1 MRINIKTS
9 FRNDQSFYFFCKS
22 LHLADTGLAD
32 FLQFDDTIIVDE
44 HIENE
49 NILVVYY
56 LQCKTSDTR
65 ALFCFDKNNVPPGD
79 KMFKALV
86 QSIKDAFAE
95 EFI

>member
-9 FRNDQSFYFFCKS
+9 FRNDQSFYTFCKA
-22 LHLADTGLAD
+22 LHLFSDS
-32 FLQFDDTIIVDE
+32 FDNFIQDDDQIIVDE

-56 LQCKTSDTR
+56 SKTSGDKR
-65 ALFCFDKNNVPPGD
+65 ALFCFDKHNVPPSY
-79 KMFKALV
+79 KMYGALI